1 MKDDEIIK
9 SIITSAGT
17 SHDSGRRRLLQY
29 LCQIQ
34 QQLSYIPA
42 DAITQLAGLT
52 QRSESE
58 IHGVI
63 EFYSFLHTDPRGQ
76 YDILLSD
83 SITDHMLGS
92 RRLLQQLCTRLGV
105 EPGVPRSD
113 GRVTVDTTSCT
124 GLCDQ
129 AGTS

>member
-17 SHDSGRRRLLQY
+17 SHDSGRWLLLQY

-52 QRSESE
+52 QLPESE

-63 EFYSFLHTDPRGQ
+63 EF
-76 YDILLSD
+76 
-83 SITDHMLGS
+83 
-92 RRLLQQLCTRLGV
+92 
-105 EPGVPRSD
+105 
-113 GRVTVDTTSCT
+113 
-124 GLCDQ
+124 
-129 AGTS
+129 